1 MKRTLL
7 LVAAL
12 ILGATSAN
20 AQRFVSADGKTPV
33 KATATKANIENAK
46 VNKIN
51 NKSNAKTAALTVD
64 FDIPTEYTTKA
75 LADHTAGT
83 KGTFAR
89 FDTVTNDAAWFIS
102 NYPVFTSPNW
112 YRFGTHGFYYIKRYV
127 GEGIGNGFVFVSPL
141 DQYYADGQ
149 QNNSVINTAVELTTP
164 ISTTG
169 WNVVDIEF
177 NQFTQRFNADKYFID
192 WSTSPTFATYDSIEF
207 NVKGVE
213 LNSNEST
220 TGRKRVTLPKA
231 STTNQTSLYI
241 RLRYAEYNSTTQQ
254 PSGYFWALD
263 SITVSN
269 GPAARLDVVAS
280 NHGYNA
286 YHVVPQGYPL
296 DTLLFF
302 ATVSNTGGDTLKN
315 VFAQERIHSIDDVT
329 VTPYTYT
336 FIKENRNNPN
346 WWDIQ
351 WIGDTAYILD
361 PLILA
366 PGESNVTVAAVS
378 TNLSSENAGWHMIS
392 TGVNYAHN
400 GVDVLQAIDSIRYNV
415 QGVDP
420 LHADYNS
427 MRWAADYDMLF
438 EGISASHGRILKNGV
453 KYITNDSPSKFSAG
467 FEVCTRFT
475 PSKDLATKGWF
486 FKGIELVPAVDS
498 CEAGVRIQG
507 SLKKFDWSNF
517 PGWNDNALQTIATT
531 NPHTLS
537 NAELNNGLFTDPT
550 TSYEATRNFNTIF
563 LPLTTPN
570 IMVDTNAWYYAC
582 YKLLDDGM
590 FLVGRD
596 SRDRAYTF
604 NPDDWY
610 SVIVNTPGLSEFAWG
625 DLYGSNYNDNS
636 TPMVRT
642 FVSHDG
648 SSINETSSSVFNVN
662 AYPNPAQNETSIEY
676 TLGTSGNVVITINDI
691 TGREVIRMEQGNQ
704 TANSSKRVSINT
716 SNLSNGAYFYNVIV
730 NGVKQ
735 TNKLV
740 INK

>member
-7 LVAAL
+7 LIVAL

-33 KATATKANIENAK
+33 KATATKANFENAK
-46 VNKIN
+46 VSKIN

-64 FDIPTEYTTKA
+64 FDISTEYTTKA
-75 LADHTAGT
+75 LANHTAGD

-89 FDTVTNDAAWFIS
+89 FDTVTNNAAWFIS

-112 YRFGTHGFYYIKRYV
+112 YSFGTHGFYYIKRYV

-149 QNNSVINTAVELTTP
+149 QNNSVINTVVELTTP

-169 WNVVDIEF
+169 WNVVDVEF

-207 NVKGVE
+207 NVIGVE
-213 LNSNEST
+213 LNSNDAT

-735 TNKLV
+735 TNKLI

>member
-75 LADHTAGT
+75 LAGHTAGA

-89 FDTVTNDAAWFIS
+89 FDTITNNAAYFAT
-102 NYPVFTSPNW
+102 NYPIVNNWFDIATDGFRVFNLVV
-112 YRFGTHGFYYIKRYV
+112 GT
-127 GEGIGNGFVFVSPL
+127 GIGNGFALVSPY
-141 DQYYADGQ
+141 DQFIADAN
-149 QNNSVINTAVELTTP
+149 QNNSVTNTAVELTTP
-164 ISTTG
+164 VTTTG
-169 WNVVDIEF
+169 WNVVDVEF
-177 NQFTQRFNADKYFID
+177 NQWTQRFNADKYFID
-192 WSTSPTFATYDSIEF
+192 WSTSSTFATYDSIEF

-220 TGRKRVTLPKA
+220 RGRKRVTLPKA
-231 STTNQTSLYI
+231 STVNKTALYI
-241 RLRYAEYNSTTQQ
+241 RLRYSEYNATTQQ
-254 PSGYFWALD
+254 PSGYFWVLD
-263 SITVSN
+263 SITVDN

-286 YHVVPQGYPL
+286 FHVVPKDYPL

-302 ATVSNTGGDTLKN
+302 ATVSNTGGDTLTN
-315 VFAQERIHSIDDVT
+315 VFAQERIHSIDDIT
-329 VTPYTYT
+329 ATPYTYT
-336 FIKENRNNPN
+336 FIKENRNNPGWFN
-346 WWDIQ
+346 IH
-351 WIGDTAYILD
+351 WIEDTNYIMD
-361 PLILA
+361 PITLA
-366 PGESNVTVAAVS
+366 PGQSNVEVAAVS
-378 TNLSSENAGWHMIS
+378 TNLYSATAGYHMVS

-400 GVDVLQAIDSIRYNV
+400 GVDALQAIDTIFYEV
-415 QGVDP
+415 QDVDP
-420 LHADYNS
+420 LHIDYGS
-427 MRWAADYDMLF
+427 KRWAADYNMLF
-438 EGISASHGRILKNGV
+438 EGVSASYGKILKGST
-453 KYITNDSPSKFSAG
+453 KYITDDSPLKFTTG
-467 FEVCTRFT
+467 FEVCTRFI
-475 PSKDLATKGWF
+475 PSKDLSTKGWF
-486 FKGIELVPAVDS
+486 FKGIEVVPAVDS
-498 CEAGVRIQG
+498 CEAGIRIQG
-507 SLKKFDWSNF
+507 SLKKIDWANF
-517 PGWNDNALQTIATT
+517 PGWDNALQTIAIT

-537 NAELNNGLFTDPT
+537 NGELNNGLFTDAT
-550 TSYEATRNFNTIF
+550 TIYERTRNFNTIF

-582 YKLLDDGM
+582 YKLLDDGK
-590 FLVGRD
+590 FLVGND

-604 NPDDWY
+604 NPEDY
-610 SVIVNTPGLSEFAWG
+610 YAVVVNTPGLANYAWG
-625 DLYGSNYNDNS
+625 DLFGSWLSNNS
-636 TPMVRT
+636 YPMVRT
-642 FVSHDG
+642 FVSNNG
-648 SSINETSSSVFNVN
+648 ASINEVSSSVFNVN
-662 AYPNPAQNETSIEY
+662 AYPNPAQNETNIEY

-691 TGREVIRMEQGNQ
+691 TGREVIRIEQGNQ

>member
-1 MKRTLL
+1 LIMKRTLL

-33 KATATKANIENAK
+33 KATATKANFENAK

-64 FDIPTEYTTKA
+64 FDIPTEYTAKA
-75 LADHTAGT
+75 LAGHTAGA

-89 FDTVTNDAAWFIS
+89 FDTVTTNAAWFAT
-102 NYPVFTSPNW
+102 NYPIVNNW
-112 YRFGTHGFYYIKRYV
+112 FGMANNGFYYFTTAV
-127 GEGIGNGFVFVSPL
+127 GAGIGNGFMLVSPY
-141 DQYYADGQ
+141 DQFSADGQ
-149 QNNSVINTAVELTTP
+149 QNSSVTNTAVELTSP
-164 ISTTG
+164 VATTG
-169 WNVVDIEF
+169 WNVVDVEF
-177 NQFTQRFNADKYFID
+177 NQYTQRFNYDKYFID

-213 LNSNEST
+213 LNSNEAARN
-220 TGRKRVTLPKA
+220 RKRVTLPKA
-231 STTNQTSLYI
+231 STIDQTALYI
-241 RLRYAEYNSTTQQ
+241 RLRYAEYNSTTTA
-254 PSGYFWALD
+254 PSGYMWILD
-263 SITVSN
+263 SVTVDN
-269 GPAARLDVVAS
+269 GPEARLDVVAS
-280 NHGYNA
+280 NHVYNA
-286 YHVVPQGYPL
+286 YHVVPKDYPL
-296 DTLLFF
+296 DTMLFV
-302 ATVSNTGGDTLKN
+302 ATVSNTGGDTLTN
-315 VFAQERIHSIDDVT
+315 VFAQERIHSIDDIS

-346 WWDIQ
+346 WWNINF
-351 WIGDTAYILD
+351 ISDTAYIQD
-361 PLILA
+361 PLTLA
-366 PGESNVTVAAVS
+366 PGKSHVMVAAVS
-378 TNLSSENAGWHMIS
+378 SNLYSGTAGYHMVS

-400 GVDVLQAIDSIRYNV
+400 GVDALQAIDTIFYEV
-415 QGVDP
+415 QDVDP
-420 LHADYNS
+420 LHTDYSS
-427 MRWAADYDMLF
+427 MRWAADYNMLF
-438 EGISASHGRILKNGV
+438 EGVSASYGKISQNIV
-453 KYITNDSPSKFSAG
+453 TDDCPSKFSAG
-467 FEVCTRFT
+467 FEVCTRFI
-475 PSKDLATKGWF
+475 PSIDLSTKDWF
-486 FKGIELVPAVDS
+486 FKGIEVVPAVDS
-498 CEAGVRIQG
+498 CEAGIRIQG
-507 SLKKFDWSNF
+507 SLKKINWANF
-517 PGWNDNALQTIATT
+517 PGWDLAVQTVAIT

-537 NAELNNGLFTDPT
+537 NSELNNGLFTDAT
-550 TSYEATRNFNTIF
+550 TPYERTRNFNTIF

-590 FLVGRD
+590 FLVGND
-596 SRDRAYTF
+596 SKNRAYTF
-604 NPDDWY
+604 NPDDIH
-610 SVIVNTPGLSEFAWG
+610 SVIVNTPGFTNYSWG
-625 DLYGSNYNDNS
+625 DMFGSWLSSNS

-642 FVSHDG
+642 FVSKNLDN
-648 SSINETSSSVFNVN
+648 INEVSSSVFNVN

-735 TNKLV
+735 TNKLI